1 MVPETVFAADL
12 PLLPDVGYYSAWSTL
27 YDFVAAGYHVDQP
40 CVNATAQQQ
49 FMIPHPVAPSS
60 RRTPVASL
68 LLLFVGLRVGLAM
81 WMWLVVQRVPMPL
94 WPDDKLRP
102 YYGVAVEQNQI
113 LAPWQRWDTLHYQ
126 AIAERGYAAFD
137 TALFVPPLFPGLMRL
152 GSVPLGG
159 STLLAGLVFSSAAAL
174 LLLFALYRLSRFELG
189 DAPAAW
195 RAVLYLALFPSAFFL
210 FAAYTESIFLLA
222 AVMMLWHLRRTE
234 WVRAGAWA
242 ALASLSRLP
251 GALVLIPLAWE
262 ALRSMAGTRKVHP
275 LLGVAVGAAG
285 ALAFPLYIW
294 ARLGLAPWT
303 PLLVQAERF
312 GGGFTFPGVNLVQA
326 VRNAFGG
333 PFFITDGLDI
343 IFLIGAI
350 VMVVPVWRKLPR
362 VYGVYYATYL
372 ALFVTR
378 TGGTEPLV
386 GMVRY
391 VLALFPAC
399 IILGAWGA
407 KRWVNR
413 VVVYVGLSGVL
424 FMSASFALWLWMG

>member
-1 MVPETVFAADL
+1 VFAAVFGADL
-12 PLLPDVGYYSAWSTL
+12 PPVLDVGPYSAWSTL
-27 YDFVAAGYHVDQP
+27 CHLVVTGHLVDQP
-40 CVNATAQQQ
+40 RVDVTSQQQ
-49 FMIPHPVAPSS
+49 FMTPLPVAETS
-60 RRTPVASL
+60 RRIPVASL
-68 LLLFVGLRVGLAM
+68 LLLFVGLRVGLSV
-81 WMWLVVQRVPMPL
+81 WMWLLVQRVPMPL

-102 YYGVAVEQNQI
+102 YYGIAAEQNQI

-152 GSVPLGG
+152 GSVALGG
-159 STLLAGLVFSSAAAL
+159 STLLAGLLFSSAAAL
-174 LLLFALYRLSRFELG
+174 LLLFALYRLSRYELG
-189 DAPAAW
+189 DASAAW

-262 ALRSMAGTRKVHP
+262 ALRSIASTRKASP
-275 LLGVAVGAAG
+275 LLGVALGGAG
-285 ALAFPLYIW
+285 ALAFPLYVW
-294 ARLGLAPWT
+294 VRLGLAPWT
-303 PLLVQAERF
+303 PLLAQAERF

-343 IFLIGAI
+343 LFLVGAMAMFI
-350 VMVVPVWRKLPR
+350 PVWRRLPR
-362 VYGVYYATYL
+362 VYGIYYGTYL
-372 ALFVTR
+372 ALFLTR

-391 VLALFPAC
+391 VLAFFPAF

-413 VVVYVGLSGVL
+413 VVVYVGLGGLL